1 MRREADIEYLVKK
14 RDIKALIRLLK
25 DHDEQVQWKT
35 AAALGKL
42 GKDAVPDLIPA
53 LHHKN
58 LDVRLGVIEAL
69 GDIKDS
75 AAIPPLIARLQE
87 EESEE
92 VRWAIALTLGE
103 IANQAAIPVLVN
115 TLQDQDA
122 YVRYGA
128 ARSLQRL
135 GWIPRDTVEKTWF
148 LIGMQK
154 WEEIQDLGEDAVDP
168 LVQILSYPNSR
179 IRLEAV
185 EVLGELR
192 SPKATLACDR
202 ALIDPAEE
210 VRWRAILSF
219 PHCGLPLS
227 HLVRGLNKRPRTAN
241 NPLIAAFLNFL
252 FLGMGYNYLGKW
264 WGFLL
269 FQLNVTFIVV
279 LSLLIGPT
287 VPYLF
292 SYAYSALFS
301 IHAWIIAK
309 NMPDL

>member
-1 MRREADIEYLVKK
+1 M
-14 RDIKALIRLLK
+14 
-25 DHDEQVQWKT
+25 
-35 AAALGKL
+35 
-42 GKDAVPDLIPA
+42 PDLISA

-75 AAIPPLIARLQE
+75 ASIAPLIAHLQE
-87 EESEE
+87 EDNAE
-92 VRWAIALTLGE
+92 VRWAITLTLGE
-103 IANQAAIPVLVN
+103 IRDPAAIPVLIEC
-115 TLQDQDA
+115 LRDRDA

-135 GWIPRDTVEKTWF
+135 GLIPRDTVEKTWF
-148 LIGMQK
+148 LIGMQR
-154 WEEIQDLGEDAVDP
+154 WGEIQDLGEDAVDP
-168 LVQILSYPNSR
+168 LVQILQYPNSR
-179 IRLEAV
+179 IRLKAV

-202 ALIDPAEE
+202 ALTDPVEE

-227 HLVRGLNKRPRTAN
+227 HLVRGLNNRPRTGT
-241 NPLIAAFLNFL
+241 NPFIAAFLNLL

-269 FQLNVTFIVV
+269 FQLNVTFIVL

-287 VPYLF
+287 VPYVL
-292 SYAYSALFS
+292 SYAYSTLFS
-301 IHAWIIAK
+301 IHAWIMAK
-309 NMPDL
+309 NMPEF